1 MNLRKFVAQDSTE
14 VISWFSTEKE
24 SLLWGG
30 WMFGWPL
37 SETEM
42 VNRSQLPEIEFMVL
56 SSGNDKLG
64 FIELQ
69 HISETE
75 IRLCRIVINPE
86 YRGLGY
92 GRSLIA
98 LSIAEVRKR
107 EQFKIATL
115 AVFAE
120 NVAAYNCYKSYGF
133 ISVDKEPKFRE
144 FNGQKWPLLQMETA
158 L

>member
-1 MNLRKFVAQDSTE
+1 MNLRKFAAQDALE

-24 SLLWGG
+24 SQYWGG

-37 SETEM
+37 SEAEM
-42 VNRSQLPEIEFMVL
+42 VSRSELPEIEFLVL
-56 SSGNDKLG
+56 SDGNDRHG

-75 IRLCRIVINPE
+75 IRLCRVAINPE
-86 YRGLGY
+86 YRGRGF
-92 GRSLIA
+92 GRALIA
-98 LSIAEVRKR
+98 LSIEEVRKR
-107 EQFKIATL
+107 EQFNVVTL

-120 NVAAYNCYKSYGF
+120 NVTAYNCYKSYGF
-133 ISVDKEPKFRE
+133 VTVDKEPKFRE
-144 FNGQKWPLLQMETA
+144 FNGQKWPLIQMETA

>member
-1 MNLRKFVAQDSTE
+1 MNLRKFVAQDAFE

-24 SLLWGG
+24 SLYWGG

-37 SETEM
+37 SEAEM
-42 VNRSQLPEIEFMVL
+42 VIRSELPEIEFLVL
-56 SSGNDKLG
+56 SDGNDRLG

-75 IRLCRIVINPE
+75 IRLCRVAINPK
-86 YRGLGY
+86 YRGRGF
-92 GRSLIA
+92 GRALIA
-98 LSIAEVRKR
+98 LSIEEVRKC
-107 EQFKIATL
+107 EQFNVVTL

-120 NVAAYNCYKSYGF
+120 NVTAYNCYKSYGF
-133 ISVDKEPKFRE
+133 VTVDKEPKFRE
-144 FNGQKWPLLQMETA
+144 FNGQKWPLIQMKTA

>member
-1 MNLRKFVAQDSTE
+1 MNLRKFVAQDALE

-24 SLLWGG
+24 SLYWGG

-37 SETEM
+37 SDAEII
-42 VNRSQLPEIEFMVL
+42 NRSELPEIEFLIL
-56 SSGNDKLG
+56 SNGNATLG

-75 IRLCRIVINPE
+75 IRLCRVAINPE
-86 YRGLGY
+86 YRGLGF
-92 GRSLIA
+92 GRALIA

-107 EQFKIATL
+107 KQFSVATL
-115 AVFAE
+115 AVFAD
-120 NVAAYNCYKSYGF
+120 NVTAYNCYKSYGF
-133 ISVDKEPKFRE
+133 VTVDKEPKFRE
-144 FNGQKWPLLQMETA
+144 FNGQKWPLIQMETA